1 MLKQLKHNKKRNVG
15 LINEFLSKHIASCI
29 VNKKLSEVDKAQEL
43 WLKHLG
49 NQKSELA
56 KEHALFN
63 ALYRTNVKNR
73 EVAASLLEDV
83 KSLCKQQDAS
93 KLDKEKTA
101 LLHEV
106 KSTIVDD
113 KFFSRD
119 VSDYKVCASIQVLM
133 NSWRDGTHS
142 NLSETSSLEDVVLE
156 HLVKENKFAPL
167 DPSVLELNEQGIDG
181 LVVSIMT
188 EKFNK
193 KYDKTLTDTQKEI
206 VELYVFSK
214 ESNSTT
220 KLVESLKEIRLTTLS
235 YIDYETKTSDNKRVV
250 EKLQKIKSL
259 LEGRYKEVSPR
270 NITDDMVTFYMTAS
284 KLREELNSNETA

>member
-29 VNKKLSEVDKAQEL
+29 VDKKLSQVDKAQEL
-43 WLKHLG
+43 WMKHLG
-49 NQKSELA
+49 NQNSELA

-63 ALYRTNVKNR
+63 ALYKTNVKNR

-83 KSLCKQQDAS
+83 KSHCKKLDAS

-106 KSTIVDD
+106 KASIADE
-113 KFFSRD
+113 KFFSRE
-119 VSDYKVCASIQVLM
+119 VNDYKLCASIQVLM
-133 NSWRDGTHS
+133 NSWRDGIHS
-142 NLSETSSLEDVVLE
+142 NLSETSALEDMVLE
-156 HLVKENKFAPL
+156 HLIKENKFAPL
-167 DPSVLELNEQGIDG
+167 DPSVLELNEKDIDG

-193 KYDKTLTDTQKEI
+193 KYENTLTDIQKEI
-206 VELYVFSK
+206 IELYVFSK
-214 ESNSTT
+214 ETSNIT
-220 KLVESLKEIRLTTLS
+220 KLAESLKEIRLTTLS

-259 LEGRYKEVSPR
+259 LEGRYKEVSPK